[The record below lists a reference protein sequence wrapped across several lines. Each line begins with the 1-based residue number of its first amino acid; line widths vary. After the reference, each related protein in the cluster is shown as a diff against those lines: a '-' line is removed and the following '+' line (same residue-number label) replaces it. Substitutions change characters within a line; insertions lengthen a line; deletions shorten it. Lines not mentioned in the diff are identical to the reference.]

1 MLRRAEAIGGAD
13 FNFEFHRNAG
23 TGDRG
28 SSAQTDGRNSFELR
42 RQIRLELV
50 RSVLACWLKRPNI
63 VNILWLNNGM
73 EPDGKASPS
82 QGWLRKVVIGRNPRL
97 TVARIV
103 VLVVLV
109 FLGREYVLLPI
120 KVRGPSMLP
129 TYSDGGINFV
139 NRLAYL
145 RSSPKRGD
153 VVAIRTSGPS
163 IMFMK
168 RVIGLPGETVAFHDG
183 KVLINGRILDEP
195 YLNADAVCDWEQAPV
210 KLGPDEFFV
219 VGDNRTMPQI
229 YHWYG
234 VANRNRIVGKIFL
247 CKNLFASSSSLP

>member
-1 MLRRAEAIGGAD
+1 
-13 FNFEFHRNAG
+13 
-23 TGDRG
+23 
-28 SSAQTDGRNSFELR
+28 
-42 RQIRLELV
+42 
-50 RSVLACWLKRPNI
+50 VLACWSKPPNI

-73 EPDGKASPS
+73 ETDGKASQSP
-82 QGWLRKVVIGRNPRL
+82 GWLRKVVIGRNPRL
-97 TVARIV
+97 TLMRIV
-103 VLVVLV
+103 ILVALV
-109 FLGREYVLLPI
+109 FLGREFVLLPI

-145 RSSPKRGD
+145 RSLPKRGD

-168 RVIGLPGETVAFHDG
+168 RVIGLPGETVAFHEG
-183 KVLINGRILDEP
+183 KVLINGRVLDEP
-195 YLNADAVCDWEQAPV
+195 YLNVESVCDWEQAPIR
-210 KLGPDEFFV
+210 LGPDEFFV

-229 YHWYG
+229 NHSYG
-234 VANRNRIVGKIFL
+234 VASRDRIVGKIFL